1 MVQAVGNL
9 IFTAAAITLWHRT
22 RRSSRRKGVPT
33 PFPKTTK
40 FKLYV
45 TAIIISDAAI
55 IIRAIYR
62 VIELAQGWRGHLIT
76 TEYYFYILDTGP
88 MIVCMAVWIIGHPG
102 ITLRQG
108 LANPKLKEQG
118 KYGLVSDADGVNLNE
133 ISTYEPHV

>member
-1 MVQAVGNL
+1 VVQAVGNL
-9 IFTAAAITLWHRT
+9 VFTAAAITLWYRT
-22 RRSSRRKGVPT
+22 RRSSRQKGVPT

-45 TAIIISDAAI
+45 AAIIISDTAI

-76 TEYYFYILDTGP
+76 TEYYFYILDTAP

-102 ITLRQG
+102 ITLRER
-108 LANPKLKEQG
+108 LANPKLEYQG
-118 KYGLVSDADGVNLNE
+118 RYGLVGDADGVILNE
-133 ISTYEPHV
+133 INTYE